1 MDNPREAL
9 AWGARFQ
16 RWQGKPVK
24 PREARKLPPAAEVQ
38 LEPVAG
44 LQEAMGAATRDTLA
58 ARDAVA
64 TANMSACRV
73 GVMLIQAAAAHRGV
87 KWREFLSE
95 NKIAPADAKRFMSL
109 ARAVQSG
116 VALNHRQLTLSG
128 IVEVRKPATKKR
140 RGSDANAGEWVRAT
154 STIFAWW
161 NQATKQRPLREWS
174 AEQRDAVRMMLKPVA
189 DIARQ
194 IG

>member
-1 MDNPREAL
+1 M
-9 AWGARFQ
+9 AWAGKFQ

-24 PREARKLPPAAEVQ
+24 ARSPRELPPAAEVQ
-38 LEPVAG
+38 LEPVAS
-44 LQEAMGAATRDTLA
+44 LQDAVGAATRDTLA

-128 IVEVRKPATKKR
+128 IVEVRKPGVKKHKR
-140 RGSDANAGEWVRAT
+140 NNASGGEWVRAT
-154 STIFAWW
+154 STIFSWW
-161 NQATKQRPLREWS
+161 NQAIRQRPLREWS
-174 AEQRDAVRMMLKPVA
+174 IEERDAVRMMFKPVA